1 MTVRSSLT
9 LHVCCLSF
17 FVAMSAPSANA
28 LNFAQTTN
36 AVRASF
42 HCASLRTKNPQAS
55 FIERI
60 DKPRPVQLFEQTD
73 VNEIFWVGRPC
84 GGNPVTRVFNDRFK
98 AIEGRVG
105 FGFNDFAE
113 SLVGVLYPLLVF
125 GLSVLGEDFLGHVG
139 TCL

>member
-9 LHVCCLSF
+9 LHVCCHSF

-42 HCASLRTKNPQAS
+42 HCASLRTKNRQAS

-73 VNEIFWVGRPC
+73 VNEIFRVGC
-84 GGNPVTRVFNDRFK
+84 LGGRNSVARVLYDRFK
-98 AIEGRVG
+98 AVDRRGG
-105 FGFNDFAE
+105 
-113 SLVGVLYPLLVF
+113 VGVNHL
-125 GLSVLGEDFLGHVG
+125 H
-139 TCL
+139 